1 MLLQL
6 SQIDVQPGQK
16 VTLRNISWD
25 DFEQILAE
33 LGDRRASRI
42 AYYQGMLE
50 IMVPL
55 AGHESGKENIGDLVK
70 VLLEELDIEFASLG
84 STTFKRQVINAGVEP
99 DACFYIQNEAV
110 IRGKER
116 IDLNFDPP
124 PDLAIEIDFTS
135 NSEIKKNSYAALGV
149 PELWVY
155 NGRSLNLYV
164 LQERQYVATEQ
175 SQVFP
180 NLPIVEAIPRYVDR
194 SKVEGRNVAIK
205 AFRRWVAEY
214 LGTKGDN

>member
-180 NLPIVEAIPRYVDR
+180 NLPIVEAIPRYVDW

>member
-1 MLLQL
+1 MQVQL

-16 VTLRNISWD
+16 VTLCNISWD

-42 AYYQGMLE
+42 AYYQGILE

-55 AGHESGKENIGDLVK
+55 AGHESGKEIIGDLVK
-70 VLLEELDIEFASLG
+70 VILEELDIEFAPLG
-84 STTFKRQVINAGVEP
+84 STTFKRQVMNAGVEP
-99 DACFYIQNEAV
+99 DACFYIQNEAA

-124 PDLAIEIDFTS
+124 PDLAIEVEFTS
-135 NSEIKKNSYAALGV
+135 DSEIKKNSYAALNI
-149 PELWVY
+149 PELWIY
-155 NGRSLNLYV
+155 DGRSLKLYL

-175 SQVFP
+175 SQIFH
-180 NLPIVEAIPRYVDR
+180 NLPIVEIIPQYVAQ
-194 SKVEGRNVAIK
+194 SKIEGRNVAIK

-214 LGTKGDN
+214 IKTK